1 VNMNTFAIECLVRK
15 SVIKQSHGSVR
26 LANRFIGAFPSDKI
40 PSRSHYP
47 YSYVL
52 NTDPSTE
59 PGSHWVAF
67 YHSSPTNAE
76 FFDSYG
82 QAPHV
87 YGINVVCTLW
97 NQRPIQQN
105 ESEVCGHHCVNYVVH
120 RLISPHFSLESYIS
134 QLVKRFST
142 KTAIDNHVRSRV
154 NDMAR
159 LNCVKCPISDSHCSI
174 SGSSS
179 SQCCKRRCVQK

>member
-1 VNMNTFAIECLVRK
+1 MNTFAIECLVRK
-15 SVIKQSHGSVR
+15 AVSKHSGNSEH

-40 PSRSHYP
+40 PSRAHYP
-47 YSYVL
+47 YSYVV

-82 QAPHV
+82 QAPSA

-97 NQRPIQQN
+97 NQRAIQQID
-105 ESEVCGHHCVNYVVH
+105 SDVCGHHCVSYVVH
-120 RLISPHFSLESYIS
+120 RLLYRNFSLVSYIS
-134 QLVKRFST
+134 ELFRQFRT
-142 KTAIDNHVRSRV
+142 PAAIDNHIRSRV

-179 SQCCKRRCVQK
+179 SQCCKRRCDQK